1 MSETGSARIP
11 LLARLNPFASARAA
25 GADEALVVAAQRGDR
40 AAFAELYRL
49 YGRLVH
55 GILLAHAPRHEADD
69 LVQEVFLAALDRM
82 HTLRDPGAFGKW
94 ISAVARNRARML
106 HRGARRLVAL
116 PDDLPD
122 PSPAPAS
129 GGIGVEEVLAAIGRL
144 PQAYREPLVLRL
156 VEGMSGAEIAERTG
170 LTPGSVR
177 VNLHRGMK
185 QLREALGGVDD

>member
-1 MSETGSARIP
+1 MNDTGSARIP
-11 LLARLNPFASARAA
+11 LLARLNPFAPARA

-40 AAFAELYRL
+40 AAFAELYRS

-69 LVQEVFLAALDRM
+69 LVQEVFLSVLDRM
-82 HTLRDPGAFGKW
+82 HTLRDPAAFGKW
-94 ISAVARNRARML
+94 IAAIARNRARML

-122 PSPAPAS
+122 PSAAPAS
-129 GGIGVEEVLAAIGRL
+129 GGIGVEEVLAAIHRL